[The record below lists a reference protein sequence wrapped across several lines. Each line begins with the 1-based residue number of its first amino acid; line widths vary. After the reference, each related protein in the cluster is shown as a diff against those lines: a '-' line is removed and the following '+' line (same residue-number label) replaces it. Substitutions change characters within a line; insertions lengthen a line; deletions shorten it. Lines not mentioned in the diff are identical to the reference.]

1 MKTLVPSN
9 ESNVRLDA
17 EGGRKKRR
25 KRKTRGRWEKKG
37 SLLCAAG
44 NTCTE
49 RVQGDGA
56 SAADSSVISSSP
68 PTRRASPCFE
78 AGRERSS
85 NRGLS
90 QQQQQQDWNRSEDQL
105 LQLTLRWWGAWRP
118 AEIAPSATT
127 SFRPLFPSFLLFSRI
142 ARLIS
147 LFGGFTGSRKRDR
160 GEGNKS
166 GNNSTPRSRK
176 ERGRGR

>member
-1 MKTLVPSN
+1 M
-9 ESNVRLDA
+9 DA

-127 SFRPLFPSFLLFSRI
+127 SFRPLFPSFLLFSEFNQFIR
-142 ARLIS
+142 
-147 LFGGFTGSRKRDR
+147 GFTGSRKRDR
-160 GEGNKS
+160 GKGNKS

>member
-90 QQQQQQDWNRSEDQL
+90 QQQQQQDWNRTNYSNL
-105 LQLTLRWWGAWRP
+105 LFAGGAPGVLPRSRHLPPP
-118 AEIAPSATT
+118 AFVP
-127 SFRPLFPSFLLFSRI
+127 FFLPSFLLFSEFNQFIRRI
-142 ARLIS
+142 YRFAK
-147 LFGGFTGSRKRDR
+147 T
-160 GEGNKS
+160 
-166 GNNSTPRSRK
+166 
-176 ERGRGR
+176 